1 MSGTKGRPDAGTG
14 AFDNALR
21 FAGGPWSD
29 GAGTPA
35 GAAR

>member
-14 AFDNALR
+14 AFDSVLR
-21 FAGGPWSD
+21 FAGGQRSD
-29 GAGTPA
+29 EAGTPE